1 MINSKSLLDIMILL
15 TTPWLF
21 GRIWKNFPTLS
32 DNIIM
37 IYRDYRWSYLHLYKS
52 SSLFFFLFSSY
63 HLSSKNPNRSS
74 KPFQFCKTKKKLQTP
89 HPLTNSTSPCA
100 SPPRSHCGEA
110 KRVKHRRWFLGEKT
124 LACKSPSIAFE
135 ALPLASVHCWY
146 PPEQNTCDD
155 FWSHGHAKK

>member
-1 MINSKSLLDIMILL
+1 MILL

-37 IYRDYRWSYLHLYKS
+37 IYRDYRWSSPLTFIFTNHHHS
-52 SSLFFFLFSSY
+52 SSSYLFSSY

-74 KPFQFCKTKKKLQTP
+74 KPFRFCKTKKNLQTP

-110 KRVKHRRWFLGEKT
+110 KRELKHRRWFLGEKT

-146 PPEQNTCDD
+146 PPAKNTCDD

>member
-1 MINSKSLLDIMILL
+1 MILL

-21 GRIWKNFPTLS
+21 GRLWKNFPTLS

-37 IYRDYRWSYLHLYKS
+37 IYRDYRWSSPLTFIFTNHHHS
-52 SSLFFFLFSSY
+52 SSYSHHTIFRVRIPTEA
-63 HLSSKNPNRSS
+63 PNRSGFA
-74 KPFQFCKTKKKLQTP
+74 KQKKHLQTP

-110 KRVKHRRWFLGEKT
+110 KRELKHRRWFLGEKT

-146 PPEQNTCDD
+146 PPAKNTCDD